1 MKKLLPLLSLFIPLF
16 LSAQDNT
23 LTVLFAGDA
32 MMHQTQIANTQSG
45 DTFELSGYFSQIK
58 GEIQA
63 ADIAFVNMEV
73 SLGGKPY
80 SGYPAFSAPDAFAV
94 ALREA
99 GFNFFLLANNHC
111 LDRGGKG
118 LARTLHTLD
127 SLEIRNTGIFRD
139 VDERFRSYPLLLR
152 KNGFRLMI
160 LNYTYDTNGI
170 RVNAPRIVNYIDTL
184 QIKADIQEA
193 KRFNP
198 DFIIANMHWGVEYQ
212 QLPSRAQHR
221 LADWLIKEG
230 ADLVIGSHP
239 HVIQPMEIRRDEQ
252 GAPVNLIVYSLGNL
266 ISNMS
271 EVNTDGGAIVKVVL
285 GRKGLKRYIVS
296 AQYALV
302 YNERYLNE
310 RGNEDIRVIPAASR
324 FEKQKEEG
332 KLPEYRLGRFM
343 KSSRTLLKCNNI
355 EVEEYFFE

>member
-1 MKKLLPLLSLFIPLF
+1 MKKLSPLLLFFFPLF
-16 LSAQDNT
+16 LAAQDDT
-23 LTVLFAGDA
+23 LTVLFAGDG
-32 MMHQTQIANTQSG
+32 MMHQTQIENTLSG
-45 DTFELSGYFSQIK
+45 DTFDLGGYFSKI
-58 GEIQA
+58 EREVQA
-63 ADIAFVNMEV
+63 ADIAFVNLEV
-73 SLGGKPY
+73 TLGGKPY
-80 SGYPAFSAPDAFAV
+80 TGYPAFSAPDAFAV

-99 GFNFFLLANNHC
+99 GFDFFLLANNHC

-139 VDERFRSYPLLLR
+139 ADERLRSYPLLLR
-152 KNGFRLMI
+152 KNGFRLVI

-193 KRFNP
+193 KLFNP
-198 DFIIANMHWGVEYQ
+198 DFIIANMHWGLEYR
-212 QLPSRAQHR
+212 QLPSSEQRR
-221 LADWLIKEG
+221 LSDWLVKEG
-230 ADLVIGSHP
+230 VDLIIGSHP

-252 GAPVNLIVYSLGNL
+252 GTPVNLVVYSLGNF

-271 EVNTDGGAIVKVVL
+271 EENTDGGAMVKVVL

-302 YNERYLNE
+302 YNERYRNE
-310 RGNEDIRVIPAASR
+310 RGKEDIRVIPASFH
-324 FEKQKEEG
+324 FEKQKEER
-332 KLPEYRLGRFM
+332 KLPEYSLERFL

-355 EVEEYFFE
+355 DVDEYFFE